1 MFQQL
6 KWSPF
11 NEIVKFKQ
19 FSLVYKAVNGN
30 APEYRLC
37 LLILKTTQ
45 IIHSDLQPIKNYSFL
60 EHIINP
66 YHTYTNLEH
75 VLWLDMLSLDASHPN
90 MFRLYFPCLDIDIYK
105 I

>member
-6 KWSPF
+6 KWLPF
-11 NEIVKFKQ
+11 NEVVKFRQVSNLGRSIKQ
-19 FSLVYKAVNGN
+19 LMVLRLNI
-30 APEYRLC
+30 YRIC

-66 YHTYTNLEH
+66 YNTQ
-75 VLWLDMLSLDASHPN
+75 A
-90 MFRLYFPCLDIDIYK
+90 
-105 I
+105 